1 MDFVAKTDVGK
12 KRENNEDNYY
22 VKMYNENLALVIVA
36 DGLGG
41 YESGEVASKMLT
53 DIFSKYIDEN
63 IEKLKKFDEKKIE
76 KFLKDT
82 LNKSNQLI
90 YDLEKTDAKYKG
102 MGTTVVLVVKV
113 NDKIYY
119 FSVGDS
125 RIYYVDNKLSSVNQ
139 ITEDDTYVNE
149 LIKTNII
156 DKADADTHPKKH
168 ILTKAVGVF
177 KEIEFKINTFDKRDG
192 YLILCSDG
200 LYNMI
205 TSEEIINIFSKNKFE
220 NLAEKLVSRAN
231 ENGGNDNITVVIIK
245 L

>member
-22 VKMYNENLALVIVA
+22 VKMYNENVALVIVA

-63 IEKLKKFDEKKIE
+63 VEKIKKFDDKKVE

-82 LNKSNQLI
+82 LNKTNKLI
-90 YDLEKTDAKYKG
+90 YDLEKTDLKYKG
-102 MGTTVVLVVKV
+102 MGTTVVLVMKV

-125 RIYYVDNKLSSVNQ
+125 RIYYVDSKLTSVNQ

-177 KEIEFKINTFDKRDG
+177 KDVDVKINIFDKKDG
-192 YLILCSDG
+192 YLVLCSDG
-200 LYNMI
+200 LYNMT

-231 ENGGNDNITVVIIK
+231 ENGGNDNITVVVIK